1 MIIYTIDADFGSPN
15 RSGGFSWVTIYDP
28 EDIDIGT
35 SYADVAYNI
44 SLDLQMGSA
53 GTLTFTIPV
62 GHPNYDSFKV
72 LKTTVKVAANN
83 TDIWM
88 GRVLSIKRDF
98 LRNMTITCEGAL
110 SFLNDI
116 LARPVEY
123 FHMQPEYVEN
133 EGWVGKPIKIQESRY
148 GNFVLQ
154 DIMDNYNMWCSPL
167 RHVYYD
173 GHAADLVSMVVASYP
188 GISGYESTLS
198 CINKL
203 LDCDTNAMISWRLVD
218 DQDWGECAALKII
231 NVVNAFPSGTGEIN
245 LTSNLTDYQ
254 SSIDGGDIYTQIVP
268 FDKNKKGIETA
279 SSANV
284 PPDAYQGSDV
294 GDYGV
299 IEKVYNYPDEDV
311 DGSLFDAAYEIMT
324 AEDIKNLSPPDELT
338 LNAVDLGLTDSGSG
352 MIFPGYSYLISSS
365 YHSLSARYNCVA
377 AKINL
382 DEPGAASYTFL
393 LPEAGYKL
401 KIGGITGLQMTQDT
415 NNQAITTKAEIFTEE
430 APERLVKIDDN
441 HIVAVM
447 NGRAEHYKISKFA
460 TDEIEMEGGETLK
473 QDQYDLEIY
482 ETSVPD
488 DLPPRPEPDPDPE
501 PESEG

>member
-15 RSGGFSWVTIYDP
+15 RTGGFSWVTIYDP
-28 EDIDIGT
+28 QDIDIGT
-35 SYADVAYNI
+35 SYSNVAYNI
-44 SLDLQMGSA
+44 SLDLQVGSA
-53 GTLTFTIPV
+53 GTLTFSIPV
-62 GHPNYDSFKV
+62 GHPSYDSFKV
-72 LKTTVKVAANN
+72 LKTTVKVVANN

-116 LARPVEY
+116 LSRPKEY
-123 FHMQPEYVEN
+123 FHMQPEYIEN

-148 GNFVLQ
+148 GYFVLQ
-154 DIMDNYNMWCSPL
+154 DIMDNYNQWCSPL
-167 RHVYYD
+167 RHIYYD
-173 GHAADLVSMVVASYP
+173 GYEADLLSMVVASYQ
-188 GISGYESTLS
+188 GISGYETTLS
-198 CINKL
+198 GINKL
-203 LDCDTNAMISWRLVD
+203 LDCDTNAMISWKLVN
-218 DQDWGECAALKII
+218 DQDWGECTAIKII
-231 NVVNAFPSGTGEIN
+231 NVANTFQAGVGTIS
-245 LTSNLTDYQ
+245 LTNNLTDYQ

-294 GDYGV
+294 GDYGI
-299 IEKVYNYPDEDV
+299 IEKVYNYPDEDI
-311 DGSLFDAAYEIMT
+311 DGSLFDAAYDVMT

-338 LNAVDLGLTDSGSG
+338 INAVDLGLTDNGSG
-352 MIFPGYSYLISSS
+352 MIFPGYSYTITSS
-365 YHSLSARYNCVA
+365 YHSLSSTYNCVG

-401 KIGGITGLQMTQDT
+401 KIGGITGLQMTQDKG
-415 NNQAITTKAEIFTEE
+415 NQAITTKTEIFKEE
-430 APERLVKIDDN
+430 APERLIKIDDS

-447 NGRAEHYKISKFA
+447 NGRAEHYKINKFA
-460 TDEIEMEGGETLK
+460 TDEITVSGETLK

-482 ETSVPD
+482 ETSVPN
-488 DLPPRPEPDPDPE
+488 DLPPRPEPNQ
-501 PESEG
+501 ESEG